1 MKKHLCLATNT
12 IGVVL
17 LQHKDVQTGKTEKI
31 NYTHIFP
38 NVLLECE
45 RLYDTVSKINEQV
58 AKLTGEQ
65 Q

>member
-1 MKKHLCLATNT
+1 MNNPFKNLSIILENGTY
-12 IGVVL
+12 
-17 LQHKDVQTGKTEKI
+17 KDVQTGKTEKI